1 MLPPLKNHYSIMT
14 GIDAVIFDFDG
25 TLADTQKATMT
36 TFIQALD
43 ELSMPLDETLL
54 SEEMTA
60 LSVEDMFRSVGL
72 EEGRV
77 ANACDRY
84 KDIYRTTAP
93 RCAAL
98 FPGVE
103 PTLQALSSW
112 GFTLAIATN
121 ESRENLDTLL
131 SAFGIAHLFQASCCA
146 DEVERSKPF
155 PDMGVRILSTL
166 DIAPE
171 RALMVGDSV
180 FDMALGKTLGM
191 RTCAAGYGAY
201 PLSQLQEQHPDRVIR
216 GFSELLTLLVR
227 SEFINT
233 AHHGRL
239 GATG

>member
-1 MLPPLKNHYSIMT
+1 MLHPLKNNYSILT

-36 TFIQALD
+36 TFVQALD
-43 ELSMPLDETLL
+43 QLDMPLDETLL

-72 EEGRV
+72 KERRI
-77 ANACDRY
+77 AKACGLY
-84 KDIYRTTAP
+84 KEIYRTTAP
-93 RCAAL
+93 QCAAL

-131 SAFGIAHLFQASCCA
+131 SAFGIAPLFQASCCA
-146 DEVERSKPF
+146 DEVARSKPF
-155 PDMGVRILSTL
+155 PDMGIKLLHTL
-166 DIAPE
+166 DITPQ

-180 FDMALGKTLGM
+180 FDMALGKTLGL

-201 PLSQLQEQHPDRVIR
+201 PLSQLQEQHPDKTIR
-216 GFSELLTLLVR
+216 KFSELLTLLVR
-227 SEFINT
+227 AEFIKTTPDN
-233 AHHGRL
+233 RL
-239 GATG
+239 GL